1 MLRVFN
7 HYIPIPIAV
16 LILVEALILALS
28 IYFGSSLRFGQMALP
43 LLTEKIEFG
52 GIASVYAALMII
64 TMTTFGLY
72 QRNAMDSFVGAML
85 RLGASFLMGFAIMSF
100 TFYIFPTIFLGRG
113 AFALSCI
120 IAFFALVLVRA
131 AFHKWADWGL
141 LKSRILVLG
150 TGTRADNVEALVNNQ
165 STTSS
170 MEIIGY
176 LPVKGGQD
184 HVTASRIL
192 PDGDASLY
200 SVVKK
205 YAINEIVLAVRE
217 RRGGVLP
224 MQELLECR
232 LRGIRITELSTFFE
246 RERGQ
251 VRLDSLNAS
260 WLILGEG
267 FNNNSLRDV
276 IKRGFDL
283 VASSILLLA
292 TSPIMA
298 ITALLIKLDSSGPLV
313 YRQER
318 VGTGGRTFDVAK
330 FRSMRVDA
338 EVAGKPMWATANDD
352 RTTRI
357 GRIIR
362 KLRIDELPQIF
373 NVFTGDMSFVGPRPE
388 RPFFVQQLAQ
398 EIPYYEARH
407 SIKPG
412 ITGWAQVRYPYGASV
427 EDAKEKLQYDLYY
440 VKNHSLFLDIMILID
455 TVQVVLWGK
464 GAR

>member
-7 HYIPIPIAV
+7 HYIPVPIAV
-16 LILVEALILALS
+16 LILIEALILALS
-28 IYFGSSLRFGQMALP
+28 IYFGSSLRFGQVSLP
-43 LLTEKIEFG
+43 LVAKAVDFG
-52 GIASVYAALMII
+52 GIATVYAALMIV

-72 QRNAMDSFVGAML
+72 QRDAMDSFINAML
-85 RLGASFLMGFAIMSF
+85 RLTASFVMGFAIMTL
-100 TFYIFPTIFLGRG
+100 TFYVFPDLFLGRG

-165 STTSS
+165 ANTSN

-184 HVTASRIL
+184 HVTPSRIL
-192 PDGDASLY
+192 PDENASLY

-205 YAINEIVLAVRE
+205 YSINEIVLAVRE

-232 LRGIRITELSTFFE
+232 LRGVRITELSTFFE

-276 IKRGFDL
+276 VKRGFDL
-283 VASSILLLA
+283 LASGILLLA
-292 TSPIMA
+292 TSPIIA
-298 ITALLIKLDSSGPLV
+298 VTALLIKLDSVGPLF

-318 VGTGGRTFDVAK
+318 VGEGGQTFAVTK

-352 RTTRI
+352 RTTRV
-357 GRIIR
+357 GRVIR

-373 NVFTGDMSFVGPRPE
+373 NVFKGDMSFVGPRPE

>member
-1 MLRVFN
+1 MIRVFN
-7 HYIPIPIAV
+7 HYVPIQIAV
-16 LILVEALILALS
+16 LIVVEALILALS
-28 IYFGSSLRFGQMALP
+28 IYFGSSLRFGQIALSEVSE
-43 LLTEKIEFG
+43 TTNFG
-52 GIASVYAALMII
+52 GVAVVFSALMIL

-72 QRNAMDSFVGAML
+72 QRDSMDSFRAML
-85 RLGASFLMGFAIMSF
+85 SRLIASFMVGFAIMSLL
-100 TFYIFPTIFLGRG
+100 FYVVPTLFLGRG
-113 AFALSCI
+113 AFGLSVI
-120 IAFFALVLVRA
+120 IGFFALVLVRI
-131 AFHKWADWGL
+131 AFYKWANWGL
-141 LKSRILVLG
+141 LQSRILVLG
-150 TGTRADNVEALVNNQ
+150 TGTRADNVESLINSQIA
-165 STTSS
+165 SS
-170 MEIIGY
+170 NMNIVGY
-176 LPVKGGQD
+176 LPVKGGQNY
-184 HVTASRIL
+184 VTPSRIL
-192 PDGDASLY
+192 PDESSTLY

-205 YAINEIVLAVRE
+205 YAVNEIVLAVRE

-232 LRGIRITELSTFFE
+232 LRGVRITELSTFFE

-276 IKRGFDL
+276 VKRGFDL
-283 VASSILLLA
+283 AASGLLLLV
-292 TSPIMA
+292 TSPVIA
-298 ITALLIKLDSSGPLV
+298 ITALMIKLDTPGPLF

-318 VGTGGRTFDVAK
+318 VGEGGRVFAVCK

-338 EVAGKPMWATANDD
+338 EQAGKPVWATANDD
-352 RTTRI
+352 RTTRV

-373 NVFTGDMSFVGPRPE
+373 NVFRGDMSFVGPRPE

>member
-28 IYFGSSLRFGQMALP
+28 IYFGSSLRFGQVSLP
-43 LLTEKIEFG
+43 LVDADLSFG
-52 GIASVYAALMII
+52 GIATVFAALMLV

-72 QRNAMDSFVGAML
+72 QRDAMDSFVGAML
-85 RLGASFLMGFAIMSF
+85 RLAASFVMGFAIMSLL
-100 TFYIFPTIFLGRG
+100 FYLVPTLFLGRG

-165 STTSS
+165 ANTSS

-184 HVTASRIL
+184 HVTPTRIL
-192 PDGDASLY
+192 PDENASLY
-200 SVVKK
+200 SVVQK
-205 YAINEIVLAVRE
+205 YSINEIVLAVRE

-267 FNNNSLRDV
+267 FNNNSFRDV

-283 VASSILLLA
+283 VASGILLLA
-292 TSPIMA
+292 TSPVIA
-298 ITALLIKLDSSGPLV
+298 ITALSIKLDSVGPLF
-313 YRQER
+313 YLQER
-318 VGTGGRTFDVAK
+318 VGAGGRTFSVCK
-330 FRSMRVDA
+330 FRSMRTDA
-338 EVAGKPMWATANDD
+338 EVAGKPIWATANDD
-352 RTTRI
+352 RTTRV

-362 KLRIDELPQIF
+362 KLRIDELPQIV

-464 GAR
+464 GGR

>member
-16 LILVEALILALS
+16 LIVIEALILALS
-28 IYFGSSLRFGQMALP
+28 IYFGSSLRFGQVSLP
-43 LLTEKIEFG
+43 LVAQDSAFG
-52 GIASVYAALMII
+52 GIAAVYAVLMIA

-72 QRNAMDSFVGAML
+72 QRDAMDSFVNAML
-85 RLGASFLMGFAIMSF
+85 RLAGSFVMGFAIMSF
-100 TFYIFPTIFLGRG
+100 TFYVFPTLFLGRG
-113 AFALSCI
+113 AFALSCM

-165 STTSS
+165 ATTSN
-170 MEIIGY
+170 MEIVGY

-184 HVTASRIL
+184 HVTPTRIL
-192 PDGDASLY
+192 PDENLSLY
-200 SVVKK
+200 SLVKK
-205 YAINEIVLAVRE
+205 HAINEIVLAVRE

-232 LRGIRITELSTFFE
+232 LRGVRITELSTFFE

-267 FNNNSLRDV
+267 FNNNSLRDIV
-276 IKRGFDL
+276 KRGFDL
-283 VASSILLLA
+283 VASGILLIA
-292 TSPIMA
+292 TSPIIA
-298 ITALLIKLDSSGPLV
+298 LTALLLKLDSAGPLF

-318 VGTGGRTFDVAK
+318 VGEGGRTFEVCK

-338 EVAGKPMWATANDD
+338 EVAGKPIWASTNDD
-352 RTTRI
+352 RTTRV

-373 NVFTGDMSFVGPRPE
+373 NVFRGDMSFVGPRPE
-388 RPFFVQQLAQ
+388 RPFFVKQLAQ

>member
-1 MLRVFN
+1 MIRVFN
-7 HYIPIPIAV
+7 HYIPIQIAV

-28 IYFGSSLRFGQMALP
+28 IYFGSSLRFGQIALSQVSE
-43 LLTEKIEFG
+43 TTHFG
-52 GIASVYAALMII
+52 GVAVVFSLLMIV

-72 QRNAMDSFVGAML
+72 QRDSMDTFRAILSRVT
-85 RLGASFLMGFAIMSF
+85 ASFMVGFAIMSF
-100 TFYIFPTIFLGRG
+100 LFYVVPTLFLGRG
-113 AFALSCI
+113 AFGLSVI
-120 IAFFALVLVRA
+120 IGFFAIVLIRV
-131 AFHKWADWGL
+131 AFHKWANWGL
-141 LKSRILVLG
+141 MQSRILVLG
-150 TGTRADNVEALVNNQ
+150 TGTRADNVEALVNNHA
-165 STTSS
+165 TSS
-170 MEIIGY
+170 NMNIIGY
-176 LPVKGGQD
+176 LPVKGGQN
-184 HVTASRIL
+184 HVTPSRIL
-192 PDGDASLY
+192 PDESSSLY

-205 YAINEIVLAVRE
+205 YAVNEIVLAVRE

-232 LRGIRITELSTFFE
+232 LRGVRITELSTFFE

-276 IKRGFDL
+276 VKRGFDL
-283 VASSILLLA
+283 VASGILLLV
-292 TSPIMA
+292 TSPIVA
-298 ITALLIKLDSSGPLV
+298 ITALLIKLDSVGPLF
-313 YRQER
+313 YLQER
-318 VGTGGRTFDVAK
+318 VGEGGRVFAVCK
-330 FRSMRVDA
+330 FRSMCADA
-338 EVAGKPMWATANDD
+338 EPAGKPIWATANDD
-352 RTTRI
+352 RTTRV

-373 NVFTGDMSFVGPRPE
+373 NVLRGDMSFVGPRPE

>member
-1 MLRVFN
+1 MIRVFN
-7 HYIPIPIAV
+7 HYVPIQIAV

-28 IYFGSSLRFGQMALP
+28 IYFGSSLRFGQIALSQVSE
-43 LLTEKIEFG
+43 TTNFG
-52 GIASVYAALMII
+52 GVAVVFSALMIA

-72 QRNAMDSFVGAML
+72 QRDSMESFRAALSRVT
-85 RLGASFLMGFAIMSF
+85 ASFMVGFAIMSLL
-100 TFYIFPTIFLGRG
+100 FYVVPTLFLGRG
-113 AFALSCI
+113 AFGLSVI
-120 IAFFALVLVRA
+120 IGFFAIVLVRV
-131 AFHKWADWGL
+131 AFFKWANWGL
-141 LKSRILVLG
+141 MQSRILVLG
-150 TGTRADNVEALVNNQ
+150 TGTRADNVEALINSQ
-165 STTSS
+165 ATSS
-170 MEIIGY
+170 NMNIVGY
-176 LPVKGGQD
+176 LPVKGGQN
-184 HVTASRIL
+184 HVTPSRIL
-192 PDGDASLY
+192 PDETSSLY

-205 YAINEIVLAVRE
+205 YAVNEIVLAVRE

-224 MQELLECR
+224 MKELLECR
-232 LRGIRITELSTFFE
+232 LRGVRITELSTFFE

-276 IKRGFDL
+276 VKRGFDL
-283 VASSILLLA
+283 VASGILLA
-292 TSPIMA
+292 VTSPVIA
-298 ITALLIKLDSSGPLV
+298 ITAFMIKLDSTGPLF
-313 YRQER
+313 YLQER
-318 VGTGGRTFDVAK
+318 VGEGGRVFAVCK
-330 FRSMRVDA
+330 FRSMRTDA
-338 EVAGKPMWATANDD
+338 EQAGKPIWATANDD
-352 RTTRI
+352 RTTRV

-373 NVFTGDMSFVGPRPE
+373 NVFRGDMSFVGPRPE

-427 EDAKEKLQYDLYY
+427 EDAREKLQYDLYY

-455 TVQVVLWGK
+455 TIQVVLWGK

>member
-28 IYFGSSLRFGQMALP
+28 IYFGSAIRFGQVALP
-43 LLTEKIEFG
+43 IVHENSGFG
-52 GIASVYAALMII
+52 GIATVFAALMIV

-72 QRNAMDSFVGAML
+72 QRDAMDSFVGAML
-85 RLGASFLMGFAIMSF
+85 RLAASFVMGFAIMSF
-100 TFYIFPTIFLGRG
+100 TFYVFPDLFLGRG

-141 LKSRILVLG
+141 MKSRILVLG

-165 STTSS
+165 ATTSS

-176 LPVKGGQD
+176 LPVKGGHD
-184 HVTASRIL
+184 HVTPTRIL
-192 PDGDASLY
+192 PDENMSLY

-205 YAINEIVLAVRE
+205 YGIDEIVLAVRE

-232 LRGIRITELSTFFE
+232 LRGVRITELSTFFE

-276 IKRGFDL
+276 VKRGFDL
-283 VASSILLLA
+283 VASGILLA
-292 TSPIMA
+292 VTSPIIA
-298 ITALLIKLDSSGPLV
+298 ITALLIKLDSVGPLF

-318 VGTGGRTFDVAK
+318 VGEGGKTFAVTK
-330 FRSMRVDA
+330 FRSMRTDA

-352 RTTRI
+352 RTTRV
-357 GRIIR
+357 GRVIR

-373 NVFTGDMSFVGPRPE
+373 NVFKGDMSFVGPRPE

>member
-16 LILVEALILALS
+16 LILIEALILALS
-28 IYFGSSLRFGQMALP
+28 IFFGSSIRFGQVSLP
-43 LLTEKIEFG
+43 LVAEASSFG
-52 GIASVYAALMII
+52 GIATVFAALMII

-72 QRNAMDSFVGAML
+72 QRDAMDSFVNAML
-85 RLGASFLMGFAIMSF
+85 RLAASFVMGFAIMSF
-100 TFYIFPTIFLGRG
+100 TFYIFPTLFLGRG

-141 LKSRILVLG
+141 LKTRILVLG

-165 STTSS
+165 ATTSS
-170 MEIIGY
+170 MEIVGY

-184 HVTASRIL
+184 HVTPTRIL
-192 PDGDASLY
+192 PDENASLY

-205 YAINEIVLAVRE
+205 YGINEIVLAVRE

-232 LRGIRITELSTFFE
+232 LRGVRITELSTFFE

-267 FNNNSLRDV
+267 FNTNSLRDV
-276 IKRGFDL
+276 VKRGFDL
-283 VASSILLLA
+283 VASGILLLV
-292 TSPIMA
+292 TSPVIA
-298 ITALLIKLDSSGPLV
+298 ITSLLLKLDSKGPLF
-313 YRQER
+313 YLQER
-318 VGTGGRTFDVAK
+318 VGEGGRTFAVCK

-338 EVAGKPMWATANDD
+338 EVAGKPIWATANDD
-352 RTTRI
+352 RTTRAA
-357 GRIIR
+357 RAIR

-373 NVFTGDMSFVGPRPE
+373 NVFKGDMSFVGPRPE

>member
-28 IYFGSSLRFGQMALP
+28 IYFGSSLRFGQVSLP
-43 LLTEKIEFG
+43 LVDASSGFG
-52 GIASVYAALMII
+52 GIATVYAALMIV

-72 QRNAMDSFVGAML
+72 QRDAMDSFVAAML
-85 RLGASFLMGFAIMSF
+85 RLTASFVMGFAIMSL
-100 TFYIFPTIFLGRG
+100 TFYVFPTLFLGRG

-120 IAFFALVLVRA
+120 IAFFAIVLVRA

-141 LKSRILVLG
+141 MKSRILVLG

-165 STTSS
+165 ATTSN

-184 HVTASRIL
+184 HVTPTRIL
-192 PDGDASLY
+192 PDENATLY

-205 YAINEIVLAVRE
+205 YGINEIVLAVRE

-232 LRGIRITELSTFFE
+232 LRGVRITELSTFFE

-267 FNNNSLRDV
+267 FNNNSLRDGV
-276 IKRGFDL
+276 KRGFDL
-283 VASSILLLA
+283 LASGILLIA
-292 TSPIMA
+292 TSPFIA
-298 ITALLIKLDSSGPLV
+298 ITALMIKLDSAGPLF

-318 VGTGGRTFDVAK
+318 VGEGGRTFAVTK

-352 RTTRI
+352 RTTRV

-373 NVFTGDMSFVGPRPE
+373 NVFKGDMSFVGPRPE

>member
-1 MLRVFN
+1 MLRIFN
-7 HYIPIPIAV
+7 HYIPLPIVV

-28 IYFGSSLRFGQMALP
+28 IYFGSSLRFGQVSLP
-43 LLTEKIEFG
+43 LVAEDMGFG
-52 GIASVYAALMII
+52 GIATVFAALMIV

-72 QRNAMDSFVGAML
+72 QREGMDSFVGIML
-85 RLGASFLMGFAIMSF
+85 RLGASFVTGFAIMSLM
-100 TFYIFPTIFLGRG
+100 FYLVPTLFLGRG
-113 AFALSCI
+113 AFALSCV
-120 IAFFALVLVRA
+120 IAYFALVLVRA

-150 TGTRADNVEALVNNQ
+150 TGTRADHVEALMNNQ
-165 STTSS
+165 ATTSN
-170 MEIIGY
+170 MEIVGY
-176 LPVKGGQD
+176 LPVKGSQD

-192 PDGDASLY
+192 PAEDLSLY
-200 SVVKK
+200 SVVTK
-205 YAINEIVLAVRE
+205 YGIDEIVLAVRE
-217 RRGGVLP
+217 RRGGILP

-232 LRGIRITELSTFFE
+232 LRGVRITELSTFFE

-267 FNNNSLRDV
+267 FNNNSMRDG
-276 IKRGFDL
+276 IKRSFDL
-283 VASSILLLA
+283 VASAILLLA
-292 TSPIMA
+292 TSPVIA
-298 ITALLIKLDSSGPLV
+298 ITALLIKLDSSGALF
-313 YRQER
+313 YRQAR
-318 VGTGGRTFDVAK
+318 VGAGGRTFEVCK

-338 EVAGKPMWATANDD
+338 ELAGKPIWATANDD
-352 RTTRI
+352 RTTRV

-373 NVFTGDMSFVGPRPE
+373 NVLKGDMSFVGPRPE